1 MPPAPHTILKFSD
14 IIGQEKAKELLKR
27 SASRNKMSHA
37 FLFRGAAGIGKKTT
51 AKAFAACINCLAPE
65 NREACGTCTA
75 CRKLGVNTHPDYL
88 VIAPEGASIKIDQV
102 RELRQLLAF
111 PPYEGR
117 YRIALL
123 ADVHTMRREA
133 ANSLLKTLEEPPPN
147 TVLILTGD
155 EAAGIL
161 PTIVSRC
168 QGIPFYPLTQEQVAV
183 ELIKTRNLDV
193 DQARGLAE
201 ISEGSLGRAQLLL
214 DEELLAVSR
223 EIIAE
228 LCCRTPD
235 DPQTIETVYRLAE
248 TAAKLKENLHELFE
262 LLKSWLHGLALAAH
276 GVPEKAG
283 SGTFLHPHPR
293 TGEGWNLTRL
303 SVKLQKITEA
313 QRQLN
318 RNCNRT
324 LVCEVLFFGLLQ

>member
-37 FLFRGAAGIGKKTT
+37 FLFRGTAGIGKKTT

-65 NREACGTCTA
+65 NLEACGKCNA
-75 CRKLGVNTHPDYL
+75 CRKLGANTHPDFL
-88 VIAPEGASIKIDQV
+88 VIEPEGASIKINQV
-102 RELRQLLAF
+102 RELRQILAF

-117 YRIALL
+117 YRIVLL

-168 QGIPFYPLTQEQVAV
+168 QGIPFYPLTQEQVAD
-183 ELIKTRNLDV
+183 ELIKTRSLDF
-193 DQARGLAE
+193 DQAQSLAE
-201 ISEGSLGRAQLLL
+201 ISEGSPGRARLLL
-214 DEELLAVSR
+214 DEDLLAVRR

-228 LCCRTPD
+228 ISHRAPD

-262 LLKSWLHGLALAAH
+262 LLKSWLHDFTLTAH
-276 GVPEKAG
+276 GVPG
-283 SGTFLHPHPR
+283 GSISGTLLHPHLCI
-293 TGEGWNLTRL
+293 GERWNLTQL
-303 SVKLQKITEA
+303 SVKLQKITLA
-313 QRQLN
+313 QKQLS